1 MEKLSVFSKV
11 IYKTIYLSAMNVV
24 YSLEQVNATTL
35 CLFPKLTYFY
45 NIHII

>member
-1 MEKLSVFSKV
+1 MEKLSMFSKV